1 METGIQPVMPVGNM
15 GYGDGYGYGG
25 GFIWAILIFALLG
38 GGGFG
43 WGGNRGNFATQA
55 DVYAANDMQDIKGG
69 QRQLQSGINAL
80 GNGIADATF
89 ALNNSILTG
98 FNNTQRD
105 IMQGNYAVEKAVT
118 DARYVIAD
126 AIGQN
131 RAVMQQNNCEIQRN
145 IDAVRYDAQMNAATI
160 AKAISDDGEKTRAL
174 IVADQI
180 QNLRDKVADKDR
192 DLQTAQFALSQCS
205 QNQYLVN
212 AIAPSPKPAFIVP
225 SPYCNCNNGCGCG
238 VNYGVQ

>member
-89 ALNNSILTG
+89 SLNSSVLNG

>member
-25 GFIWAILIFALLG
+25 SFIWAILIFALLG

-43 WGGNRGNFATQA
+43 GWGNRGNFATQA
-55 DVYAANDMQDIKGG
+55 DVYAANDMQDMKGN

-89 ALNNSILTG
+89 SLNSSVLNG

-131 RAVMQQNNCEIQRN
+131 RAVMQQNNCEVQRN
-145 IDAVRYDAQMNAATI
+145 IDALRYDAQMNAATI

-212 AIAPSPKPAFIVP
+212 AIAPCPKPAFIVP
-225 SPYCNCNNGCGCG
+225 SPYCNCNNSCGCG
-238 VNYGVQ
+238 VTYGAQ

>member
-1 METGIQPVMPVGNM
+1 METGIQPVMPVGGMNCGDGF
-15 GYGDGYGYGG
+15 GYGGG
-25 GFIWAILIFALLG
+25 GFIWAFLIFALLG
-38 GGGFG
+38 GGA
-43 WGGNRGNFATQA
+43 WGGNRGMATQA

-98 FNNTQRD
+98 FNGTQRD
-105 IMQGNYAVEKAVT
+105 IMQGNYAMEKAVT

-145 IDAVRYDAQMNAATI
+145 IDALRYDGQMNAANI
-160 AKAISDDGEKTRAL
+160 AKAICDDGEKTRAL
-174 IVADQI
+174 IVANQMQD
-180 QNLRDKVADKDR
+180 LRDKIADKDR

-212 AIAPSPKPAFIVP
+212 AIAPSPKPAYVVP
-225 SPYCNCNNGCGCG
+225 NPYCNCNNGCGCG

>member
-15 GYGDGYGYGG
+15 GYGDGYGFGGG
-25 GFIWAILIFALLG
+25 GFVWAILLFALLG

-43 WGGNRGNFATQA
+43 WGGNRGMATQA

-89 ALNNSILTG
+89 SLNTSILNG
-98 FNNTQRD
+98 FNGTQRD

-145 IDAVRYDAQMNAATI
+145 IDALRYDAQMNAATI

-192 DLQTAQFALSQCS
+192 DLQTAQFALSQCA

-212 AIAPSPKPAFIVP
+212 AIAPCPKPAYVVP
-225 SPYCNCNNGCGCG
+225 NPYCNCNNGCGCG